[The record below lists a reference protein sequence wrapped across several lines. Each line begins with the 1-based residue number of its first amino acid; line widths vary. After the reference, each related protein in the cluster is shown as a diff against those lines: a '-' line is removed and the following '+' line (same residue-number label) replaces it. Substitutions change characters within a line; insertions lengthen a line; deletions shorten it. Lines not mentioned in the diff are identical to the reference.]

1 MKNIEKVDLGNN
13 EIINVKKGMFG
24 YRIVYPHKDINGK
37 IVWVN
42 LLVGGWGNFWK
53 LLFIMVVILSFLYG
67 VREMTASC
75 RDMAEHP
82 ENYFEC
88 ETPIQND
95 LRLNFKVGDFNEET

>member
-1 MKNIEKVDLGNN
+1 MKNIEQIDLGNG
-13 EIINVKKGMFG
+13 ETISMKKGMFG
-24 YRIVYPHKDINGK
+24 YRQVYPNKDSQGNI
-37 IVWVN
+37 IWIN

-53 LLFIMVVILSFLYG
+53 LMFIMFVILCFLYG